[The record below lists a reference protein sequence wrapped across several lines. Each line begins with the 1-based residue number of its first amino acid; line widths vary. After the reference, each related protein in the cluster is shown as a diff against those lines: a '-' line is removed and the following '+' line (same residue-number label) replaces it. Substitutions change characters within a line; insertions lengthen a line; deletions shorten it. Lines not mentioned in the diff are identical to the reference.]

1 MSACWF
7 IAHSIHVCNIT
18 WTYAN
23 SIFCPRKAFIVIR
36 VFGQKKNDLH
46 IHLQGFRGFFGNF
59 FCLSFCSFSYVLAPV
74 IDLLLVMLPIQKLQ
88 RKHHWDRQFLLPWS
102 RQLCAYISGCIKPIT
117 LIWVSLERSC
127 VPADVGY
134 RWYPFWS
141 QVNGQLQA
149 TQESMGPTCILKTPF
164 GLSFMCFQGA
174 DKFYFF
180 RTGWI
185 LQRYKIYHFWLIQ
198 PRIKCKCKCLQ
209 VPDKLQNN

>member
-134 RWYPFWS
+134 RWYPFLVTGEWAVTGNTG
-141 QVNGQLQA
+141 VNGTYMYSKDTIWSEFHVFSRSRQ
-149 TQESMGPTCILKTPF
+149 ILF
-164 GLSFMCFQGA
+164 LS
-174 DKFYFF
+174 Y
-180 RTGWI
+180 
-185 LQRYKIYHFWLIQ
+185 WLNIAA
-198 PRIKCKCKCLQ
+198 
-209 VPDKLQNN
+209 LQNISFLIDSTTNKVQVQVSPSPR

>member
-1 MSACWF
+1 MTTCLSTGVAFCGIFALACAEIKILSDQSF
-7 IAHSIHVCNIT
+7 
-18 WTYAN
+18 WTKKMTY
-23 SIFCPRKAFIVIR
+23 IYTFR
-36 VFGQKKNDLH
+36 VFG
-46 IHLQGFRGFFGNF
+46 FFFLETF
-59 FCLSFCSFSYVLAPV
+59 FYLSFCSFSYVFAAV

-102 RQLCAYISGCIKPIT
+102 SQLCAYISGCIKPIT
-117 LIWVSLERSC
+117 LIWVSLERFYA
-127 VPADVGY
+127 PADVGY
-134 RWYPFWS
+134 RWYQFWS

-149 TQESMGPTCILKTPF
+149 AQESMGPILKTPF

-174 DKFYFF
+174 DKFYMYFF

-198 PRIKCKCKCLQ
+198 PWIKCKCKCLQ